1 MSGMFAVCFFLRG
14 PFDRDM
20 LVQVTEVL
28 RIHDAQA
35 VKSHGRRRK
44 FEHARGSGSN
54 SKAGADLFCSIMLT
68 SKMSTLRIFED
79 EFGRR
84 A

>member
-1 MSGMFAVCFFLRG
+1 MCRGCLQFVFPSG

-20 LVQVTEVL
+20 LIQGTGVL
-28 RIHDAQA
+28 RMHDAQA

-54 SKAGADLFCSIMLT
+54 SKAGADLFCSIMIT
-68 SKMSTLRIFED
+68 SKMSTLRVFED
-79 EFGRR
+79 EFARR